1 MSAGRFFGKLKSGAQ
16 RLFGKIASDAPR
28 ILSKV
33 SNTLGDAGT
42 VVRKLENTGRDILG
56 NPLVE
61 AGAGAVL
68 GPEASGAMMGA
79 SALLD
84 KLGEGGRLAKQG
96 SNLTNASTYKGG
108 VQGVSQDILQRST
121 NIGNNAQALKQ
132 SFV

>member
-1 MSAGRFFGKLKSGAQ
+1 MASRFFNKLKSGAQ
-16 RLFGKIASDAPR
+16 RLFSKVASDGPRLLGKI
-28 ILSKV
+28 

-42 VVRKLENTGRDILG
+42 IVRKIENTGRDVLA

-61 AGAGAVL
+61 AGASMAL
-68 GPEASGAMMGA
+68 GPEAGAAMAGG

-84 KLGEGGRLAKQG
+84 KLGDAGKISKQA

-108 VQGVSQDILQRST
+108 VQDVSQDILQRST